1 MSTLDKYD
9 FYYKQEEVVNEICK
23 ILFENENLKIT
34 FQDPYFDVYLLN
46 QKGLPR
52 IYHYQQKLHKD
63 SWAAKIYIELINR
76 EG

>member
-1 MSTLDKYD
+1 MKET
-9 FYYKQEEVVNEICK
+9 CK

-46 QKGLPR
+46 QKGLPPNC
-52 IYHYQQKLHKD
+52 HFQQKLHKD
-63 SWAAKIYIELINR
+63 SWYAKIYIELINR